1 MKLKSLDNINIINL
15 DKETY
20 SGNLNNYK
28 NSKFFNLKYIR
39 GSINDYELVNKILN
53 ENQIQL
59 VVHFAAESHVDRS
72 IRNPDQFMS
81 TNIMGTYELLKAS
94 KNYWENKNLKKNF
107 RFIHVSTDEVY
118 GSLKLSDPAFN
129 ENNLY
134 LPNSPYAASKAASD
148 LIVRSYTETFGFPV
162 IITNCSNNYG
172 PFQYP
177 EKLIPLTINNCLEY
191 KTIPIYGDGMQ
202 IRDWIYVN
210 DHCSALLKIIEKGKV
225 GEKYNIGG
233 NQEITNLELVK
244 KICDILNEL
253 KPNKIGKYQDLI
265 SFVKDRPGHD
275 IRYSIN
281 NTKISNELNWNPSTK
296 LQDGLIQTIQWYLDN
311 KIWLNDLKNKNY
323 QTWINDNYHYR

>member
-1 MKLKSLDNINIINL
+1 MDFKNILITGGLGFIGTNFIHYILKLKSLDNINIINL

-118 GSLKLSDPAFN
+118 GSLKLSDPA
-129 ENNLY
+129 
-134 LPNSPYAASKAASD
+134 
-148 LIVRSYTETFGFPV
+148 
-162 IITNCSNNYG
+162 
-172 PFQYP
+172 
-177 EKLIPLTINNCLEY
+177 
-191 KTIPIYGDGMQ
+191 
-202 IRDWIYVN
+202 
-210 DHCSALLKIIEKGKV
+210 
-225 GEKYNIGG
+225 
-233 NQEITNLELVK
+233 
-244 KICDILNEL
+244 
-253 KPNKIGKYQDLI
+253 
-265 SFVKDRPGHD
+265 
-275 IRYSIN
+275 
-281 NTKISNELNWNPSTK
+281 
-296 LQDGLIQTIQWYLDN
+296 
-311 KIWLNDLKNKNY
+311 
-323 QTWINDNYHYR
+323 